1 MDREKTYLQLF
12 IDVTLAITSKL
23 NMNEVF
29 TLIAR
34 KIPEVIGVDA
44 ATIRLLDTSGKKLE
58 LRAASG
64 LSDNYLQRGPVDKE
78 SSVLRALKGTPI
90 AILDAPSD
98 PRIQY
103 PEEARQEGIISIL
116 VVPIPI
122 RGEICGILRLLHR
135 SPRVFDQ
142 QEIDFV
148 AALAE
153 QCGIAIENAK
163 IYEEQSRQLNY
174 FKVVYGIGKSINSTR
189 KLDQILDLIVT
200 KLTEVMKLKAC
211 TIRLIESVSGRMELK
226 AAYGLSRT
234 YLERGPLDDE
244 LATYYILKGEPVMI
258 PDATV
263 DLHTIYHKEAANEGV
278 GSVLAVPITVKDETI
293 GMIRLLTSE
302 VRYFSPADINF
313 AMAVA
318 EQGGIAIQNSIN
330 YQPEAVN
337 NKR

>member
-12 IDVTLAITSKL
+12 IDVTQAITSEL

-29 TLIAR
+29 SLIAR

-44 ATIRLLDTSGKKLE
+44 ATIRLLDASGKKLV
-58 LRAASG
+58 LHAASG
-64 LSDNYLQRGPVDKE
+64 LSDTYLQRGPVDME
-78 SSVLRALKGTPI
+78 SSVMKALKGTPI
-90 AILDAPSD
+90 AIFDAPND
-98 PRIQY
+98 PRLQY
-103 PEEARQEGIISIL
+103 PEEARKEGIKSIL

-122 RGEICGILRLLHR
+122 RGEICGVLRLLSR
-135 SPRVFDQ
+135 RPRVFDQ
-142 QEIDFV
+142 QEKKFV

-153 QCGIAIENAK
+153 QCGIAIENAR
-163 IYEEQSRQLNY
+163 IYEDQKRQLSY
-174 FKVVYGIGKSINSTR
+174 FKAVYEIGKTINSTR
-189 KLDQILDLIVT
+189 KLDEILNLIVT
-200 KLTEVMKLKAC
+200 RLTEVMKLKAC
-211 TIRLIESVSGRMELK
+211 TLRLIESTKGRLELR
-226 AAYGLSRT
+226 AAHGLSKS

-263 DLHTIYHKEAANEGV
+263 DLHTIYHKEAAAEGV
-278 GSVLAVPITVKDETI
+278 SSVLAVPITVQDETI

-318 EQGGIAIQNSIN
+318 EQGGIAIQNAII
-330 YQPEAVN
+330 YQKLQNEH
-337 NKR
+337 

>member
-12 IDVTLAITSKL
+12 IDVTQAITSEL

-29 TLIAR
+29 SLIAR

-44 ATIRLLDTSGKKLE
+44 ATIRLLDASGKKLV
-58 LRAASG
+58 LHAASG
-64 LSDNYLQRGPVDKE
+64 LSDTYLQRGPVDME
-78 SSVLRALKGTPI
+78 SSVMKALKGTPI
-90 AILDAPSD
+90 AIFDAPND
-98 PRIQY
+98 PRLQY
-103 PEEARQEGIISIL
+103 PEEARKEGIKSIL

-122 RGEICGILRLLHR
+122 RGEICGVLRLLSR
-135 SPRVFDQ
+135 RPRVFDQ
-142 QEIDFV
+142 QEKKFV

-153 QCGIAIENAK
+153 QCGIAIENAR
-163 IYEEQSRQLNY
+163 IYEDQKRQLSY
-174 FKVVYGIGKSINSTR
+174 FKAVYEIGKTINSTR
-189 KLDQILDLIVT
+189 KLDEILNLIVT
-200 KLTEVMKLKAC
+200 RLTEVMKLKAC
-211 TIRLIESVSGRMELK
+211 TLRLIESTKGRLELR
-226 AAYGLSRT
+226 AAHGLSKS

-263 DLHTIYHKEAANEGV
+263 DLHTIYHKEAAAEGV
-278 GSVLAVPITVKDETI
+278 SSVLAVPITVQDETI

-318 EQGGIAIQNSIN
+318 EQGGIAIQNAII
-330 YQPEAVN
+330 YQKLQN
-337 NKR
+337 

>member
-12 IDVTLAITSKL
+12 IDVTQAITSEL

-29 TLIAR
+29 SLIAR

-44 ATIRLLDTSGKKLE
+44 ATIRLLDASGKKLV
-58 LRAASG
+58 LHAASG
-64 LSDNYLQRGPVDKE
+64 LSDIYLQRGPVDME
-78 SSVLRALKGTPI
+78 SSVMKALKGTPI
-90 AILDAPSD
+90 AIFDAPND
-98 PRIQY
+98 PRLQY
-103 PEEARQEGIISIL
+103 PEEARKEGIKSIL

-122 RGEICGILRLLHR
+122 RGEICGVLRLLSR
-135 SPRVFDQ
+135 RPRVFDQ
-142 QEIDFV
+142 QEKKFV

-153 QCGIAIENAK
+153 QCGIAIENAR
-163 IYEEQSRQLNY
+163 IYEDQKRQLSY
-174 FKVVYGIGKSINSTR
+174 FKAVYEIGKTINSTR
-189 KLDQILDLIVT
+189 KLDEILNLIVT
-200 KLTEVMKLKAC
+200 RLTEVMKLKAC
-211 TIRLIESVSGRMELK
+211 TLRLIESTKGRLELR
-226 AAYGLSRT
+226 AAHGLSKS

-263 DLHTIYHKEAANEGV
+263 DLHTIYHKEAAAEGV
-278 GSVLAVPITVKDETI
+278 SSVLAVPITVQDETI

-318 EQGGIAIQNSIN
+318 EQGGIAIQNAII
-330 YQPEAVN
+330 YQKLQNEH
-337 NKR
+337 